1 MNGGAIVSAT
11 RTGARADRLV
21 PRLPRVVGAF
31 LAVAA
36 SIGASRVLTG
46 SHSLAVAVLI
56 VGGAVFA
63 ACLAVEWLPIVLLAI
78 GLCSFAQPSA
88 LPQYH
93 EVNLTEFLLVVLLA
107 VSALRRWPMPLGR
120 EARLACGAIAVFMA
134 AQLLDVVVGLAHGA
148 TLGDVSRGVAP
159 VIYWAAFWPIASYL
173 TRRDGRQH
181 LFALAACLAV
191 IGLVLQVSQLVRLA
205 GSHRLFLTTQFDHN
219 TIAAQGTFLR
229 IRPPGLTLIY
239 LVGIFA
245 IAYLLWGPARHRRV
259 AVVLASASLASVAL
273 SLNRNMVIG
282 LVLGF
287 AVAAFV
293 VPGGSR
299 VLAMFAIVACL
310 VALSYSAIGSSPAQT
325 GTAATI
331 ATRLTSI
338 GNYSGLKTDTLDD
351 RFYENGLAIKTL
363 ERNPLLGVG
372 WGASYGATFTTWE
385 NGELVTLRRDFIHQ
399 QYLGLWLRTGLLG
412 LGAVLATLWL
422 AFRAASREAR
432 REQSTRW
439 IAAGAVASLIA
450 IATGA
455 WVAIYFFDTSSIL
468 AVVGVLA
475 VAVTIGSGSAPTTAR
490 GEAA

>member
-1 MNGGAIVSAT
+1 MRGEGIVSMT
-11 RTGARADRLV
+11 RTGASANRLV
-21 PRLPRVVGAF
+21 PQLPSVVVAF
-31 LAVAA
+31 LVVAA
-36 SIGASRVLTG
+36 SIGASRVLTS
-46 SHSLAVAVLI
+46 SHSLAIAVLI

-93 EVNLTEFLLVVLLA
+93 EMNLTEFLLVVLLA
-107 VSALRRWPMPLGR
+107 VAALRRWPMPLGR

-134 AQLLDVVVGLAHGA
+134 AQLLGVAVGLTHGA
-148 TLGDVSRGVAP
+148 TLGDASRGVAP

-173 TRRDGRQH
+173 TRRDGQQQ

-191 IGLVLQVSQLVRLA
+191 IGLVLQVSQLVLA
-205 GSHRLFLTTQFDHN
+205 GSHRVFLTTQLDHN

-245 IAYLLWGPARHRRV
+245 VAYLLWGPARRRRV

-351 RFYENGLAIKTL
+351 RFYENSLAIKTL
-363 ERNPLLGVG
+363 ERNPLFGVG
-372 WGASYGATFTTWE
+372 WGASYGATHTAWQ
-385 NGELVTLRRDFIHQ
+385 NGQLVTLRRDFIHQ

-412 LGAVLATLWL
+412 LGAVLAALWL

-450 IATGA
+450 IASGA
-455 WVAIYFFDTSSIL
+455 WVAIYFFDTSSTL
-468 AVVGVLA
+468 AIVGLLA
-475 VAVTIGSGSAPTTAR
+475 VAVTIGSGSTPTTAR